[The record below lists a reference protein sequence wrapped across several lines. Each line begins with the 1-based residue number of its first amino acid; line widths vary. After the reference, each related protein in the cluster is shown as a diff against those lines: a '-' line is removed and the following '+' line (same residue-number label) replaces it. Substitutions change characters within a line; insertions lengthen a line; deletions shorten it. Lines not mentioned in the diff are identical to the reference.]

1 MGHWPP
7 HLHPC
12 IPGYLCWT
20 SSPGRC
26 SSLAHLLS
34 PASILL
40 LYPRRALA
48 PGLCVSLSFSLS
60 VCLYVCLSD
69 CLSPF
74 LPLYLSPFI
83 PSRSTALR
91 WTDSRHPHLLDRLT
105 GSTYPSG
112 SWTGKQTSHRR
123 DAWEDT
129 LRLIGEDRR
138 RRDRR
143 HWAGSYVAA
152 KAEAPRD
159 LLFFVQ
165 GYMRSRTSLGTGR
178 SMISHCVTDQLIIG
192 RYGVVKQDGG
202 ESSLCTDIWTPIGPA
217 PLRCYH

>member
-1 MGHWPP
+1 MA
-7 HLHPC
+7 LVLMSR
-12 IPGYLCWT
+12 IIQRYYLVA
-20 SSPGRC
+20 GRIMSTRLNC
-26 SSLAHLLS
+26 DWVTRGFGRGRGERIDGQRARKMREEGEE
-34 PASILL
+34 
-40 LYPRRALA
+40 RRK
-48 PGLCVSLSFSLS
+48 
-60 VCLYVCLSD
+60 D
-69 CLSPF
+69 
-74 LPLYLSPFI
+74 
-83 PSRSTALR
+83 
-91 WTDSRHPHLLDRLT
+91 LLDRLT

-143 HWAGSYVAA
+143 HWGMQRGRAGSYVAA